1 MILNKSMN
9 SESFDPNTF
18 ILEKVVE
25 LANVEGEVLA
35 LLSGGVDSIT
45 SASLLKEAG
54 VRMRLLHVITGF
66 QRENETQE
74 VVQSLSDIGFSIE
87 AVDRSDYF
95 LSGIG
100 GLSKPH
106 QKRAAFRELYFELL
120 MDLMEGYSIRSLL
133 HGTQQYV
140 TSGRPGHNNPT
151 IAFLKRDYNII
162 EPVRG
167 LSKPQVR
174 AIAKELRLPPSIIFR
189 RPFPGPALLLRFG
202 GKYSQEKLG
211 MIRSATKIVD
221 DFVRDNSEVFQNCY
235 QIFPYLGN
243 GSQVMAL
250 DASGEAMQ
258 GYPLYIRAVQRVNG
272 NSDNEMAVFQLASE
286 VQTQLVDALMSIDGI
301 ARILWD
307 VTPKREKSDAIGSA
321 GIEYI

>member
-1 MILNKSMN
+1 MK
-9 SESFDPNTF
+9 SESFDAKTF
-18 ILEKVVE
+18 ILEKALE
-25 LANVEGEVLA
+25 LANVDGEVLA

-45 SASLLKEAG
+45 CARLLKEAG
-54 VRMRLLHVITGF
+54 VRMRLLYVITGL

-74 VVQSLSDIGFSIE
+74 VVQSLSDIGFPPNAI
-87 AVDRSDYF
+87 DRTDYF

-100 GLSKPH
+100 GLSEPH
-106 QKRAAFRELYFELL
+106 EKRAAFRELYFSLL
-120 MDLMEGYSIRSLL
+120 IDLMEGYSIRSLL

-140 TSGRPGHNNPT
+140 TSGRPGHTNPT
-151 IAFLKRDYNII
+151 NAFLKRNYEII

-174 AIAKELRLPPSIIFR
+174 AIAKELHLPPSIISR
-189 RPFPGPALLLRFG
+189 RPFPGPGLLLRFG
-202 GKYSQEKLG
+202 GKYSEKKLE

-221 DFVRDNSEVFQNCY
+221 DFVRGHSELFQNCY

-243 GSQVMAL
+243 GSQLMAI
-250 DASGEAMQ
+250 DAKGEAIQ
-258 GYPLYIRAVQRVNG
+258 GYPLYIRAVRRVSG
-272 NSDNEMAVFQLASE
+272 NTDNKMDAFHPASE
-286 VQTQLVDALMSIDGI
+286 VQGQLVDALMSMDGI

-307 VTPKREKSDAIGSA
+307 VTPKRDQSEEASSA